1 MEQEFQI
8 GAITT
13 THGIRGEVKVFPTT
27 DDPGKFSTIRK
38 VTLRNEKMEQ
48 VMEIESAKYF
58 KNMVIL
64 KFKGIDDIN
73 EVEKYRGSTLW
84 ISRKDAV
91 ALKENEYYKAD
102 LMDMDV
108 VSDEGVFLGKLS
120 DILDTGANDVY
131 VVRTEQGKE
140 LLFPAI
146 RECIKHVDME
156 KNEMTVHIMDGL
168 LD

>member
-8 GAITT
+8 GVIST
-13 THGIRGEVKVFPTT
+13 THGIHGEVKVFPTT
-27 DDPGKFSTIRK
+27 DDPGKFRTIRK
-38 VTLRNEKMEQ
+38 VTLRNGNSEQ
-48 VMEIESAKYF
+48 IMEIESVKYF

-64 KFKGIDDIN
+64 KFDGINDIN
-73 EVEKYRGSTLW
+73 EVEKYRGATLW

-91 ALKENEYYKAD
+91 KLKENEYYKSD
-102 LMDMDV
+102 LMEMNVISEDG
-108 VSDEGVFLGKLS
+108 SFLGKLT
-120 DILDTGANDVY
+120 DILETGANDVY

-146 RECIKHVDME
+146 RECIKNVDME